1 MSWIHPKE
9 VWSLRLL
16 STSFNELL
24 SSRTFIRL
32 NISRFV
38 PPVNPSITAFR
49 KPNKWDLL
57 FSDAPAAYMEE
68 YVHKYIA
75 PFWSWSNSLVK
86 KIHPRIFPIAWFQ
99 YCSNLTVFRGH
110 ECFKGEILHEIGTLT
125 SLQELDLSENEF
137 IGEIPRSIGN
147 LVNLTH
153 LYLFENEGL
162 CGPIPSE
169 IGLLTSLVSLTI
181 TGEDMSGPIPLEL
194 CNLQN
199 LKSLHLRFGF
209 YFRTPVYLIPQLGN
223 LKKLEHL
230 ELSSSG
236 LAGSIPREFANLI
249 ALQELDLFN
258 NRLSGSVPVELLGL
272 PNLVLCRLGENED
285 LIVPF
290 TVPAHWEIGNEFG
303 DEEGGIEDDDIDFEF
318 D

>member
-1 MSWIHPKE
+1 MTHIHDSNNPQDTIMRQVTIVTLPKEVAESIMSWIHPKE

-49 KPNKWDLL
+49 KPNKWDVL

-86 KIHPRIFPIAWFQ
+86 KIPPRMFPTAWFQ
-99 YCSNLTVFRGH
+99 FCSNLTVFRGH
-110 ECFKGEILHEIGTLT
+110 ECFKGEIPQEIGTLT

-162 CGPIPSE
+162 CEIPPEIGTLISLRELELECNRLIGEIPPSIGNLINLTTLHLFENDGICGPVPPE
-169 IGLLTSLVSLTI
+169 IGLLKSLVSLSI
-181 TGEDMSGPIPLEL
+181 SGEELRGPIPVEL

-199 LKSLHLRFGF
+199 LKMLQLKFGVDF
-209 YFRTPVYLIPQLGN
+209 KTPTFLY
-223 LKKLEHL
+223 
-230 ELSSSG
+230 
-236 LAGSIPREFANLI
+236 
-249 ALQELDLFN
+249 
-258 NRLSGSVPVELLGL
+258 
-272 PNLVLCRLGENED
+272 PN
-285 LIVPF
+285 
-290 TVPAHWEIGNEFG
+290 WK
-303 DEEGGIEDDDIDFEF
+303 IEKA
-318 D
+318 